1 MLDKISIGIKT
12 FLRDEKLFNTINA
25 IHRRMPE
32 AEMII
37 VDCGEMTPT
46 KEIVYDGLRALDHKV
61 IELPFDAGFGA
72 MSNAIVSQLTRPF
85 LLIGSDDF
93 NFDEN
98 DVRSGIEQLWH
109 VLDRG
114 FDIASGRVNNNPYE
128 FNLEITPVTKT
139 TRKIKE
145 IPVRIPERVIYQSAD
160 LTVNYSLIRK
170 TALDKVGWDS
180 GVKIGGGEH
189 GAFFY
194 DAKMAGLKVVYV
206 PGVNINEQS
215 GQDSEHYKSFR
226 SRASKSPER
235 PCFDKRGIIEYILG
249 TGEVD
254 YRKEQ

>member
-12 FLRDEKLFNTINA
+12 FLRDEKLFNCINA

-32 AEMII
+32 VQMII
-37 VDCGEMTPT
+37 ADCGETTPT
-46 KEIVYDGLRALDHKV
+46 KAIVYNGLRVLGHRV
-61 IELPFDAGFGA
+61 VELPFDAGFGA
-72 MSNAIVSQLTRPF
+72 MSNAIVEQLTRPF
-85 LLIGSDDF
+85 LLVGSDDF
-93 NFDEN
+93 DFDDDE
-98 DVRSGIEQLWH
+98 VRPGIEQLWR

-128 FNLEITPVTKT
+128 FNLEITPLTKT

-145 IPVRIPERVIYQSAD
+145 TPVQIPERVIYQRVD

-170 TALDKVGWDS
+170 TALDKVGWDN

-194 DAKMAGLKVVYV
+194 DAKIAGLKVVHV
-206 PGVNINEQS
+206 PGVNINEQP
-215 GQDSEHYKSFR
+215 GRDSEHYKSFR
-226 SRASKSPER
+226 NRASKSPER

-249 TGEVD
+249 TDEVD